1 MSHARR
7 LLPVLM
13 VLALAPPAG
22 AAPRTSCTS
31 KLSAPQVTAGQAAK
45 LSGRVTPHAARPV
58 RLELRQ
64 GKRWTAAARKRSGRT
79 GRFSFTLPTQAAAT
93 LTLRVAVPRTSRAK
107 AGVCRAVILRIVPK
121 GGGGGVQAKSEFLA
135 VYALASDQTAQ
146 DGKLAAIRSTI
157 DAVDGWFGTQTT
169 GNVVPR
175 WTRDK
180 DGTVEV
186 VTLTLAHSVSDY
198 AAGGSFDKV
207 VADLKAKGYPAGDHQ
222 KLAVFIDVT
231 NDQGC
236 GVTGSGDTILFEA
249 ACDIHPDANA
259 TWPFRATY
267 LLAHEM
273 THNFGAVPD
282 CAPHADGSG
291 HVADDP
297 RDVLY
302 NGSGARDWDHLMLDP
317 GHDDYYAT
325 GRSDCPGIE

>member
-93 LTLRVAVPRTSRAK
+93 LTLRVAVPRTSRAQ

-175 WTRDK
+175 WTRTN
-180 DGTVEV
+180 GTVDV
-186 VTLTLAHSVSDY
+186 VTLTLAHTVADY
-198 AAGGSFDKV
+198 AGGGSFDKV
-207 VADLKAKGYPAGDHQ
+207 VADLKAKGYPASDTQ
-222 KLAVFIDVT
+222 KLAVFNDVT
-231 NDQGC
+231 NETGC
-236 GVTGSGDTILFEA
+236 GVTGSGDTTLFEA
-249 ACDIHPDANA
+249 ACAIHPAANA
-259 TWPFRATY
+259 TWPFGATY
-267 LLAHEM
+267 
-273 THNFGAVPD
+273 
-282 CAPHADGSG
+282 
-291 HVADDP
+291 
-297 RDVLY
+297 
-302 NGSGARDWDHLMLDP
+302 
-317 GHDDYYAT
+317 
-325 GRSDCPGIE
+325 